1 MRKPP
6 TVTQD
11 ELAAVV
17 ASYEAVEKDVLRIR
31 RNLRAGAA
39 VEPGAL
45 ECHSQPGALQISP
58 AAGYSLFGLGIYPRG
73 SGPLTRKQGH
83 ANEAA

>member
-6 TVTQD
+6 TVAQD

-17 ASYEAVEKDVLRIR
+17 CAYNAVEKDVLRIR
-31 RNLRAGAA
+31 RILRAGAS

-45 ECHSQPGALQISP
+45 ECNSEPGALRINQ
-58 AAGYSLFGLGIYPRG
+58 AASYSLFGLGIYPRG
-73 SGPLTRKQGH
+73 EGPQKSH
-83 ANEAA
+83 AKEAAH